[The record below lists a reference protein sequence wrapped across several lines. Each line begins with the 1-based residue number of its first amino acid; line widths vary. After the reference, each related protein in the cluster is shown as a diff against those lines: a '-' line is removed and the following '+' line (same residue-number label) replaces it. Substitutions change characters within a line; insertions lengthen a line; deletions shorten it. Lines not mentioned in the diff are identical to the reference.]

1 MKHVQM
7 LSVLFGEPKEDKV
20 LKLPLSPIDG
30 LAHLGIGL
38 AARQV

>member
-1 MKHVQM
+1 
-7 LSVLFGEPKEDKV
+7 V